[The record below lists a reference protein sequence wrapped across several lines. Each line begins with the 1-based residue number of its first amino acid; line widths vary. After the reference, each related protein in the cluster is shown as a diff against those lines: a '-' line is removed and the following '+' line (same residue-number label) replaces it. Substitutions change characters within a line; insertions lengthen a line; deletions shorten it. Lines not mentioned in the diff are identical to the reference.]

1 MIDAAGQYY
10 LHGQRVF
17 NAVEPIALAVMLAEQ
32 EGEQAQLRRALSIQ
46 GLILTATR
54 NTPDALRSLLQALE
68 LAERM
73 DDVKGVAAAW
83 VNIAVTFFDA
93 TLYNDARVCY
103 ERGAVTASSIE
114 DPVLSVYLRCR
125 ALYGAAQCDLY
136 LHEYLPGVDACDEAL
151 QLMADPKDRE
161 QEQVR
166 ALVEATYAQL
176 LLALHRTE
184 DAAAHAAVAREMAA
198 RSGAAAGEDLRG
210 DGQRPGRGV
219 PRQRRRRHF
228 AHRGRARPVEDPG
241 VVVSRRAAR
250 LGQRLREEPASPTA
264 RCR

>member
-1 MIDAAGQYY
+1 MLIDAAGQYY

-73 DDVKGVAAAW
+73 EDIKGVAAAW

-103 ERGAVTASSIE
+103 ERGAVTASSID
-114 DPVLSVYLRCR
+114 DPALSVYLTMPGAVRSR
-125 ALYGAAQCDLY
+125 AMRSVSSRV
-136 LHEYLPGVDACDEAL
+136 P
-151 QLMADPKDRE
+151 
-161 QEQVR
+161 
-166 ALVEATYAQL
+166 
-176 LLALHRTE
+176 
-184 DAAAHAAVAREMAA
+184 A
-198 RSGAAAGEDLRG
+198 RSRCVRRG
-210 DGQRPGRGV
+210 TSQL
-219 PRQRRRRHF
+219 
-228 AHRGRARPVEDPG
+228 VEDPRTG
-241 VVVSRRAAR
+241 SR
-250 LGQRLREEPASPTA
+250 SS
-264 RCR
+264 